1 MRQVKSSVCLGLLV
15 LCLGIAVR
23 SAAGDEN
30 SARNQ
35 ANWDKLKQLSAGQEI
50 QVVQNGAKSS
60 RGSFR
65 SVTDETIVVSLRGGE
80 QTISRQ
86 SVLRVSSKGK
96 GHRVRNALI
105 GAGVGAGA
113 GLGIGAAMDSRD
125 KCSQG
130 GLCLNILPNGGKE
143 IVTPLGAI
151 VGAIVGAVIPTGGWH
166 EIYRAR

>member
-1 MRQVKSSVCLGLLV
+1 MRRVKISVRLALL
-15 LCLGIAVR
+15 LLSLGIAA
-23 SAAGDEN
+23 SYALGDD
-30 SARNQ
+30 SSTRNQ
-35 ANWDKLKQLSAGQEI
+35 ANWEKLRQLSAGQEI

-65 SVTDETIVVSLRGGE
+65 SVTDDTIVVSFGAGE
-80 QTISRQ
+80 QIISRQ
-86 SVLRVSSKGK
+86 GVLRVSSKGK
-96 GHRVRNALI
+96 SHRVRNALI

-113 GLGIGAAMDSRD
+113 GLGIGAAIDSRD

-130 GLCLNILPNGGKE
+130 GFCLNILPNGGKE
-143 IVTPLGAI
+143 IATPLGAI